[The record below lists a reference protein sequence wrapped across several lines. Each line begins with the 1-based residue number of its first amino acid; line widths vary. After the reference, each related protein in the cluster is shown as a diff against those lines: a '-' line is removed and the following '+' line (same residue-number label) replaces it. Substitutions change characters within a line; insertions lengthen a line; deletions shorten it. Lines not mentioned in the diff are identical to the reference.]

1 MTTINELIEF
11 WKEEKRLHRNG
22 SLIFDD
28 PTHIL
33 RKNEL
38 ADQAMLIEGQLEEL
52 KQQIIP
58 FEAYRA
64 EAALRIMAA
73 LSNNEQAQRVSVYE
87 GYCDQLAERY
97 SKVAVIFA
105 DALIKE
111 LNSKIR

>member
-1 MTTINELIEF
+1 MTTLNELIEF
-11 WKEEKRLHRNG
+11 WKEERRLHRNG

-33 RKNEL
+33 RKKEL

-52 KQQIIP
+52 KQQVIP

-64 EAALRIMAA
+64 EAALSVLAGLQTA
-73 LSNNEQAQRVSVYE
+73 HDVKQAWHE
-87 GYCDQLAERY
+87 GDISKLAKQ
-97 SKVAVIFA
+97 SAQIAVIFA

-111 LNSKIR
+111 LNR